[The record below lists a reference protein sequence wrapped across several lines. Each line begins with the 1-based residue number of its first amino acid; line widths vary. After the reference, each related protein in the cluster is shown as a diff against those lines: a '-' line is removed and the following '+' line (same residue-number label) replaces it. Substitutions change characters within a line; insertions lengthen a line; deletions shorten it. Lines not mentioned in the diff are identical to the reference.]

1 MDNSK
6 IDQLITILESM
17 KTTDKKKSKGDII
30 SKIDNSDS
38 KDDVSKFKLDDLKKY
53 CQHYKIEVD
62 GLKSKYVKAVWEYIE
77 DQYEWYSD
85 EETDSETDSDE
96 SDEE

>member
-1 MDNSK
+1 
-6 IDQLITILESM
+6 
-17 KTTDKKKSKGDII
+17 
-30 SKIDNSDS
+30 
-38 KDDVSKFKLDDLKKY
+38 LKKY